1 QGSKGFMKA
10 MQWMGLAVVV
20 LLLTATPALAQ
31 ATPGSSVALSGAAV
45 GAGIGAGL
53 TIIGAGY
60 GFGRIG
66 SSALESMARQPE
78 VAGRVQTGMI
88 IIAAL
93 LEGATF
99 FALIVC
105 IIVAGKLGQGAEAGS
120 QIPVP

>member
-1 QGSKGFMKA
+1 MKA
-10 MQWMGLAVVV
+10 LHVAWLVVAV
-20 LLLTATPALAQ
+20 LLLAATPALAQ
-31 ATPGSSVALSGAAV
+31 DAHGTYVIAGGAIA
-45 GAGIGAGL
+45 AGLGAGL

-66 SSALESMARQPE
+66 SAALEGMARQPE
-78 VAGRVQTGMI
+78 VAGRVQTAML

-105 IIVAGKLGQGAEAGS
+105 IIAGGHAGL
-120 QIPVP
+120 

>member
-1 QGSKGFMKA
+1 MKTLKLMA
-10 MQWMGLAVVV
+10 LVVVV
-20 LLLTATPALAQ
+20 LLVFAAPAMAKDV
-31 ATPGSSVALSGAAV
+31 SSGTFYGAAV
-45 GAGIGAGL
+45 GAGVGAGL
-53 TIIGAGY
+53 AIIGAGY

-78 VAGRVQTGMI
+78 VAGRVQTAML

-105 IIVAGKLGQGAEAGS
+105 IMMAIQV
-120 QIPVP
+120 